1 MSEEAKGR
9 GVDARQGHDA
19 PGSPARDPGAPPAV
33 TLANLLKDPPIHGVE
48 LAAAMSS
55 LEHADQLSEI
65 RARQEAAP
73 LKEGPTSFQG
83 DSGRSK
89 FAEYFSAVL
98 DFALFP
104 VAVKPEDSST
114 MRISSES
121 DSIQWTESRL
131 PKFSRLL
138 DWVSW
143 AVRVGWPIDCV
154 AFNAGLLAPDALSE
168 SSWAYDRAGRPE
180 GCAASAEAG
189 SVSGSVQTP

>member
-1 MSEEAKGR
+1 MGEEAKGR

-33 TLANLLKDPPIHGVE
+33 TLAHLLKD
-48 LAAAMSS
+48 AATSS
-55 LEHADQLSEI
+55 LERADQPSEI

-73 LKEGPTSFQG
+73 LKEEPTSVQG
-83 DSGRSK
+83 DSRRSK

-98 DFALFP
+98 AFALFP

-114 MRISSES
+114 MRISSKS
-121 DSIQWTESRL
+121 DSIRWAESRL

-143 AVRVGWPIDCV
+143 AVWMGWPIVCV

-180 GCAASAEAG
+180 GCVASAEVG